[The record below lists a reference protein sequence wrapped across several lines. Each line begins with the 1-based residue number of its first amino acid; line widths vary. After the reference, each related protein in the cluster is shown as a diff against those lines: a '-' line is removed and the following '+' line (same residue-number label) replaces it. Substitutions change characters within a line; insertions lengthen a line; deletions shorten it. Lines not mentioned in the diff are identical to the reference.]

1 MGNNIIKLDGSTLCT
16 VYRDKDGVHI
26 GFRENT
32 NAELKSG
39 EYTKKSLADIPTKSD
54 LRLDVSD
61 KTFIAMCKCLLAFA
75 ERDELCQIINHPIDG
90 SCWTISKRKM
100 SKKSIV

>member
-1 MGNNIIKLDGSTLCT
+1 MENRIIKLDGSTLCT

-32 NAELKSG
+32 NAELKSW
-39 EYTKKSLADIPTKSD
+39 YIKISLADIPTESD
-54 LRLDVSD
+54 LRLDISD

-75 ERDELCQIINHPIDG
+75 ERGELCQIINHPIDG
-90 SCWTISKRKM
+90 SCWIVGERKTRE
-100 SKKSIV
+100 KSVV

>member
-1 MGNNIIKLDGSTLCT
+1 MENNIIKLDGSTLCT

-26 GFRENT
+26 GFREST

-39 EYTKKSLADIPTKSD
+39 EYTKILLADIPTESD
-54 LRLDVSD
+54 LRLDISD

-75 ERDELCQIINHPIDG
+75 ERSELCQIINHPIDG
-90 SCWTISKRKM
+90 SCWTVGKRKTHE
-100 SKKSIV
+100 KSIV